1 MESRMKKIFLVAGAR
16 PNFMKIA
23 PILRAM
29 NKFPHEIQPILIH
42 TGQHYDQKMSDTFFN
57 SLGIKKPE
65 YNLEVGSG
73 SHAEQTASIMVK
85 FEEVCLSENPDMVLV
100 VGDVNSTIAAG
111 LVAKKLHVTLCHVEA
126 GLRSGDRDM
135 PEEINRLATDA
146 ITDLF
151 FTTEPEGT
159 KNLLKEGQKTECVH
173 FVGHVMID
181 NLYYQLKRLETLADI
196 LVSQKVKELK
206 KSLPNKYLCMTMHR
220 PSNVDDKEVLTS
232 LLKAI
237 NEVASE
243 APVIFPCHPR
253 TRKNIER
260 FGLLHLFYGS
270 LQGKSKISSGIIL
283 SEPLGY
289 NDFLY
294 LWKDAAGVLTDSG
307 GLQEETT
314 ALKVPCITMRTS
326 TERPVTAEIGSNEV
340 VGIDRERIISLAQRM
355 LAGNWKESRIPD
367 LWDGKASER
376 IVEILLA
383 LQPVRIFDQ
392 TAIGV

>member
-1 MESRMKKIFLVAGAR
+1 MKKIFLVAGAR

-29 NKFPHEIQPILIH
+29 DKFPHEIQPFLIH
-42 TGQHYDQKMSDTFFN
+42 TGQHYDQKMSDTFFS

-65 YNLEVGSG
+65 YNLGVGSG

-85 FEEVCLSENPDMVLV
+85 FEEVCRAENPDMVLV

-111 LVAKKLHVTLCHVEA
+111 LVAKKLHITLCHVEA

-159 KNLLKEGQKTECVH
+159 RNLLKEGQKPEYVH

-181 NLYYQLKRLETLADI
+181 NLYYQLKIMEKQADN
-196 LVSQKVKELK
+196 LVSQKVIDLK
-206 KSLPNKYLCMTMHR
+206 KSLPEKYLCLTMHR
-220 PSNVDDKEVLTS
+220 PSNVDDKEVLAE
-232 LLKAI
+232 LLTAI
-237 NEVASE
+237 NKVASE
-243 APVIFPCHPR
+243 VPIIFPCHPR
-253 TRKNIER
+253 TRKNIEQ
-260 FGLLHLFYGS
+260 FGLLHLFSGA
-270 LQGKSKISSGIIL
+270 LQAKSKISSGIIL
-283 SEPLGY
+283 TEPLGY

-314 ALKVPCITMRTS
+314 ALKIPCITMRTS
-326 TERPVTAEIGSNEV
+326 TERPITAEIGSNEV
-340 VGIDRERIISLAQRM
+340 VGIDGGRIINLAQKM
-355 LAGNWKESRIPD
+355 LTGNWKESRIPD

-376 IVEILLA
+376 IVEILIA
-383 LQPVRIFDQ
+383 FQPVGILDQ
-392 TAIGV
+392 ITTSA